1 MKSFASDFFFVLLL
15 ITFLLVF
22 VFLKACPENSISI
35 AFGQYFLHTFFMYDL
50 QQTITTASLTEIV
63 FFLTPFDIV
72 VVITH

>member
-1 MKSFASDFFFVLLL
+1 
-15 ITFLLVF
+15 
-22 VFLKACPENSISI
+22 
-35 AFGQYFLHTFFMYDL
+35 MYDL